1 MFSCWYSWVVTA
13 KTYIAVKFI
22 KKYEK
27 ALRKPHSC
35 EVMVCSLLGICHNS
49 AIQKIKIPKIRIP
62 RAKST
67 ACNSVYFEQEASDV
81 LINVKIKRQI
91 QHLWFIKELLQKILT
106 IAERCF
112 SQKTSQ
118 PGICRIQIDEFYWS
132 YYQPP
137 SCDRTFC
144 RNSCEKNVK
153 WNQMKID
160 IYI

>member
-1 MFSCWYSWVVTA
+1 
-13 KTYIAVKFI
+13 
-22 KKYEK
+22 
-27 ALRKPHSC
+27 
-35 EVMVCSLLGICHNS
+35 MVCSLLGICHNS

-112 SQKTSQ
+112 SQETSQ
-118 PGICRIQIDEFYWS
+118 PGICRIQIDEFYRS
-132 YYQPP
+132 YSQPP

-144 RNSCEKNVK
+144 RNSCGKNVK
-153 WNQMKID
+153 WNQMKIY
-160 IYI
+160 IYRHSH